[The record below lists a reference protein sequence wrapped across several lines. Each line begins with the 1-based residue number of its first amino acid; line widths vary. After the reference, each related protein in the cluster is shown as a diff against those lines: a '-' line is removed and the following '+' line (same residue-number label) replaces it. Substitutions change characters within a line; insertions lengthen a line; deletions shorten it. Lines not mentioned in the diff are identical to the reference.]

1 MLGLDTIKRL
11 IWGPLEKDKV
21 REWATKKMN
30 SEAQH
35 AVFMEKM
42 KHTPS
47 FARCAIENAPRKKK
61 KLPKSQKQKAQI
73 MSYAQA
79 AAGGS
84 TASPTPVIP
93 PREYSLR
100 SKMIKDNSTEI

>member
-30 SEAQH
+30 TEADH
-35 AVFMEKM
+35 KIFMEKM
-42 KHTPS
+42 KNTPS
-47 FARCAIENAPRKKK
+47 FARCVIENTPRKK
-61 KLPKSQKQKAQI
+61 KLPKSQKQKSQI

-79 AAGGS
+79 AAS
-84 TASPTPVIP
+84 CPSPVIP

-100 SKMIKDNSTEI
+100 SKIIKDNSTEI

>member
-30 SEAQH
+30 TEADH
-35 AVFMEKM
+35 KIFMEKM
-42 KHTPS
+42 KNTPS
-47 FARCAIENAPRKKK
+47 FARCVIENTPRKK
-61 KLPKSQKQKAQI
+61 KLPKSQKQKSQI

-79 AAGGS
+79 AAGRCA
-84 TASPTPVIP
+84 ASPTPVIP

-100 SKMIKDNSTEI
+100 SKIIKDNSTEI

>member
-1 MLGLDTIKRL
+1 MFDTIKRL

-30 SEAQH
+30 TEAEH

-61 KLPKSQKQKAQI
+61 PKSQKQKSQI
-73 MSYAQA
+73 MTYAQA
-79 AAGGS
+79 VAL
-84 TASPTPVIP
+84 PIVP
-93 PREYSLR
+93 PRDYSLR
-100 SKMIKDNSTEI
+100 SKVIKDNSTEI